1 MLRHIQVKML
11 PNSVPTWG
19 RHSRRPTAG
28 TSRQASCHRR
38 ALSCC
43 GGSASQMQQ
52 GRHNVLWGKAC
63 TNLLELAGSLHL
75 HIAGH
80 HLVDTATHASKRTAG
95 KRRLKLISSFMA
107 RTCCHQAA
115 SKPHGPARRS
125 CHCDDGDWNSQR
137 LAPAAQ
143 QSSSVVIR
151 RVERIRKGTLAT
163 PGMLETEFRRARS
176 RSSNQ
181 TSSCSSIY
189 GRC

>member
-1 MLRHIQVKML
+1 MF

-43 GGSASQMQQ
+43 GGSASQVQK

-80 HLVDTATHASKRTAG
+80 HLVDTATHAWGCSLPSFTMTFLSRVLGGCNGHAVTLPTASCYT
-95 KRRLKLISSFMA
+95 RLGICNAL
-107 RTCCHQAA
+107 RAA
-115 SKPHGPARRS
+115 SCYTLLGLCNTLPGPPVTIA
-125 CHCDDGDWNSQR
+125 W
-137 LAPAAQ
+137 
-143 QSSSVVIR
+143 
-151 RVERIRKGTLAT
+151 
-163 PGMLETEFRRARS
+163 
-176 RSSNQ
+176 
-181 TSSCSSIY
+181 
-189 GRC
+189 